1 MSFLAGML
9 DTQNQ
14 ANRMGA
20 QRDRNAIYERQQL
33 LAEEEREYTKR
44 TIDVN
49 AEYDLASTSGWL
61 DKNRLGLGDGFSDAV
76 IGGDRNATDYA
87 ITMLNNADL
96 VEGGGKI
103 TALVRDE
110 GNGGFRAT
118 VTNPDGSIG
127 AKTVNGSKD
136 PTDETIFVS
145 DKDLLSTANTMW
157 DATVIPYQ
165 DKIRTAEVGATEN
178 VIGVSGA
185 ATEQEIKADR
195 ALRNDVAAVMNSVP
209 PGASRAALAGVIS
222 SAKDPE
228 EKREVVQK
236 IAQDQQIE
244 LPSAT
249 APAAS
254 LGTTTATAATPPSA
268 TPPSATAGGNSSLY
282 DAVEQTES
290 GGDHSAVSPAG
301 ATGVMQLMPE
311 TAKNPGFGI
320 EPVKDDSEE
329 ENRRVG
335 REYLDA
341 LLKKYD
347 GNLDHALAAY
357 NYGPGNIDEWIANGA
372 DPSQLPQETQDYIV
386 KVKGAMSPTQPSAA
400 TPTQPSAATP
410 TQPSAANVPDGF
422 DPELNYTDDELE
434 ALTPNSKALTTRS
447 ARGMYKGKFER
458 GSTQLGKVKDAIQ
471 ADLKK
476 LKDNSFGGETEET
489 VRTRLEENKEK
500 FTAMVGKSNAPRRK
514 TLYERRQIAKL
525 EEELTTNLTPAR
537 RKELETEKAEVEATE
552 NNAIVSDKPEI
563 QQQFDDGSAMLDGK
577 TPKEKADM
585 IVNGEIT
592 LSPQARKTVA
602 ENLQRQGVQNLQDL
616 KRLNNK
622 DRAIALAALAGTVNS
637 DAEASKIRQQ
647 ILNLMD
653 GGELMSRQDRA
664 TITQNARTYALRVRE
679 FTDKRLKE
687 ADEYGDKLI
696 EETFA
701 LFNEEDVS
709 LSDAADAVL
718 QSGTLAT
725 YWSKLQRF
733 NIKDSPKEHETLVR
747 AANIVLTKVV
757 AGLAQ
762 KADAGIFERLSALI
776 SRDDVTPENA
786 DAGDMFLKRVIKVGD
801 TIQYISPP
809 TLVDSNPPKWKYEN
823 IETSFPIEKLRSQNA
838 AAANLIINVA
848 EANSKRY
855 GRPS

>member
-1 MSFLAGML
+1 
-9 DTQNQ
+9 
-14 ANRMGA
+14 
-20 QRDRNAIYERQQL
+20 
-33 LAEEEREYTKR
+33 
-44 TIDVN
+44 
-49 AEYDLASTSGWL
+49 
-61 DKNRLGLGDGFSDAV
+61 
-76 IGGDRNATDYA
+76 
-87 ITMLNNADL
+87 
-96 VEGGGKI
+96 
-103 TALVRDE
+103 
-110 GNGGFRAT
+110 
-118 VTNPDGSIG
+118 
-127 AKTVNGSKD
+127 
-136 PTDETIFVS
+136 
-145 DKDLLSTANTMW
+145 
-157 DATVIPYQ
+157 
-165 DKIRTAEVGATEN
+165 
-178 VIGVSGA
+178 
-185 ATEQEIKADR
+185 
-195 ALRNDVAAVMNSVP
+195 
-209 PGASRAALAGVIS
+209 
-222 SAKDPE
+222 
-228 EKREVVQK
+228 
-236 IAQDQQIE
+236 
-244 LPSAT
+244 
-249 APAAS
+249 
-254 LGTTTATAATPPSA
+254 
-268 TPPSATAGGNSSLY
+268 
-282 DAVEQTES
+282 
-290 GGDHSAVSPAG
+290 
-301 ATGVMQLMPE
+301 
-311 TAKNPGFGI
+311 
-320 EPVKDDSEE
+320 
-329 ENRRVG
+329 
-335 REYLDA
+335 
-341 LLKKYD
+341 
-347 GNLDHALAAY
+347 
-357 NYGPGNIDEWIANGA
+357 
-372 DPSQLPQETQDYIV
+372 
-386 KVKGAMSPTQPSAA
+386 MSPTQPSAA

-447 ARGMYKGKFER
+447 ARGMYRGKSER
-458 GSTQLGKVKDAIQ
+458 GSSQLGKVKDAIQ

-476 LKDNSFGGETEET
+476 LKDNSFDGETEET
-489 VRTRLEENKEK
+489 VRTRLEGNKEK

-514 TLYERRQIAKL
+514 TLYEKRNIAKI

-537 RKELETEKAEVEATE
+537 RKELEENKEKLEATSDTQK
-552 NNAIVSDKPEI
+552 IVSDKPEI
-563 QQQFDDGSAMLDGK
+563 QQQFDDGSAMLEDK

-592 LSPQARKTVA
+592 LSPQARQTVA

-622 DRAIALAALAGTVNS
+622 DRAIALAALAGTIKS
-637 DAEASKIRQQ
+637 EAEAGKLTQQ

-653 GGELMSRQDRA
+653 SGELMSSTDRA
-664 TITQNARTYALRVRE
+664 TIKQNAKTYALRVRE
-679 FTDKRLKE
+679 FTDKTLKE

-701 LFNEEDVS
+701 LFNEEGVS

-762 KADAGIFERLSALI
+762 KGEAGIFERLSALI